1 MWCNS
6 TSKLTQSIETPPAIQ
21 TFFLRLHRARL
32 IADDELSQRAATLLL
47 VDAANYITPQ
57 GFFERNAHFFCRKT
71 ERPYARRPDDYL
83 LKRDICVI
91 ERQFQEIPV
100 ERWNEDSLKKV
111 FDCVIDEMWK
121 AWEVDRDRDSS
132 RMRECRNA
140 IQHFL
145 RWALVG
151 GSPGP
156 ALIFSM
162 SLLGRDVSLARI
174 KDATA
179 AFQTLRLEAE

>member
-32 IADDELSQRAATLLL
+32 IADDELSQRAAALLL
-47 VDAANYITPQ
+47 VDAANYITSQ
-57 GFFERNAHFFCRKT
+57 GFFERNAHFFCCKT
-71 ERPYARRPDDYL
+71 GRSYAHRPDDYL
-83 LKRDICVI
+83 LKRGICLI
-91 ERQFQEIPV
+91 EGQFQQIPV
-100 ERWNEDSLKKV
+100 EMWNEDSVKRA
-111 FDCVIDEMWK
+111 FDCVIDEMSK
-121 AWEVDRDRDSS
+121 VWEVDRDRDPSGT
-132 RMRECRNA
+132 RECRTA
-140 IQHFL
+140 VQHFL
-145 RWALVG
+145 RWALTG

-174 KDATA
+174 EDAAA
-179 AFQTLRLEAE
+179 AFKTLKLEAE